1 MTKQRVAVIL
11 GGRSGEHEVSVRSGR
26 SVLAALDPERWTAV
40 PVGIARR
47 GAWLDPMETQRLLD
61 AGHASFGSDDGLQ
74 TNGRGA
80 LLSTGALAALES
92 CAAAFPLVHGTYGED
107 GSLQGLLEMLGIP
120 YAGCGVAASAI
131 GMDKALMKAL
141 FREAGIR
148 MPLYCVIRSWEYA
161 LNQMEV
167 LRLIEDR
174 LAYPCFVKPAN
185 GGSSVGV
192 TRAASREDLPDAFK
206 AAFAYDDKAVVEAAV
221 IGGRE
226 VECSVLGNE
235 HPQASVVGEIV
246 PDREF
251 YDYDSKYSAAS
262 STRLDIPADLPLD
275 TAEEVR
281 ELALR
286 MYRVMGCEGYAR
298 VDFFVTADGVL
309 ANEINT
315 IPGFTSISMY
325 PKLWE
330 ASGLDYSDLLSHI
343 LELAFER
350 HARRSAR

>member
-1 MTKQRVAVIL
+1 MAKQRVAVIL

-26 SVLAALDPERWTAV
+26 SVLAALDPERWTPV
-40 PVGIARR
+40 PVGITRG
-47 GAWLDPMETQRLLD
+47 GAWLDPIETQRLLD
-61 AGHASFGSDDGLQ
+61 AGNESFPADDVVRSKDGGTLL
-74 TNGRGA
+74 GA
-80 LLSTGALAALES
+80 GALAALES
-92 CAAAFPLVHGTYGED
+92 CAVAFPLVHGTYGED
-107 GSLQGLLEMLGIP
+107 GSLQGLLEMLGVP

-167 LRLIEDR
+167 LRLIEDK

-235 HPQASVVGEIV
+235 QPEASVPGEIV

-262 STRLDIPADLPLD
+262 STRLDIPAELPSK
-275 TAEEVR
+275 TADEVR
-281 ELALR
+281 ELAVR
-286 MYRVMGCEGYAR
+286 MYQVMGCEGYAR
-298 VDFFVTADGVL
+298 VDFFVTGDGVI

-330 ASGLDYSDLLSHI
+330 ASGLGYTELLSRI
-343 LELAFER
+343 LDLAFER